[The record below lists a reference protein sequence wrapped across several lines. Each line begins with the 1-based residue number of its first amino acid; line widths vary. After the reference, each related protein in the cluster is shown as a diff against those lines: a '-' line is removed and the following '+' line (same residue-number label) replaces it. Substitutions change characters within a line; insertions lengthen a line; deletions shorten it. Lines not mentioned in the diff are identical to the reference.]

1 LKSLHL
7 SFSPKRLTENCLGQS
22 KGLESDGAIKKAFV
36 MMTGTGGSVQQGCR
50 GCFTNPR
57 GFNLLVIN
65 EWGQETGIFIP
76 AFGEPGNL
84 AVCANIELAMMQ
96 LIHSRKALETDP
108 IAYMQELQEFHY
120 SGRGVYH
127 QRIQHIQPR

>member
-1 LKSLHL
+1 
-7 SFSPKRLTENCLGQS
+7 
-22 KGLESDGAIKKAFV
+22 LESDGAIKKAFV

-108 IAYMQELQEFHY
+108 IAYMQELQEFQLLWKRCLPSKDPTY
-120 SGRGVYH
+120 STK
-127 QRIQHIQPR
+127 IKLPSSSPS

>member
-1 LKSLHL
+1 
-7 SFSPKRLTENCLGQS
+7 
-22 KGLESDGAIKKAFV
+22 LESDGGIKKAFDDDRYRWICK
-36 MMTGTGGSVQQGCR
+36 QQGCR

-76 AFGEPGNL
+76 AFLKYGTWESSGVP
-84 AVCANIELAMMQ
+84 NIELAMMQ

-108 IAYMQELQEFHY
+108 IAYMQELQEFQLLWKVFTIKG
-120 SGRGVYH
+120 SNIFNQDKIAEQLTKLKTMVKK
-127 QRIQHIQPR
+127 P